1 MNNTTPEIE
10 NNFERDTEFELLRQ
24 KASYLDSLLPGFFDY
39 AIDSYYKYLEEE
51 IKKAKCE
58 SENTERPSPFCS
70 YVSNTWLELMKTN
83 YDDQLRHINLDD
95 IYYIDMLTSFYFCRE
110 YLKAGQEMYSPQ
122 MVIYMSIK

>member
-51 IKKAKCE
+51 I
-58 SENTERPSPFCS
+58 
-70 YVSNTWLELMKTN
+70 
-83 YDDQLRHINLDD
+83 
-95 IYYIDMLTSFYFCRE
+95 
-110 YLKAGQEMYSPQ
+110 
-122 MVIYMSIK
+122 